1 MRTSQ
6 IGKVAVTTSNRPRA
20 RFNLSHDVNTT
31 ASFGE
36 TQPLLCRL
44 LPPGT
49 KSSLNVESLV
59 RLAPMVAPA
68 FGRVKWET
76 WSKFVPISD
85 LSKNFAPMMAKTTVA
100 RGSSVFT
107 PTMLPY
113 IQLNL
118 LSMFVLVGAKATVYR
133 CDDTVYGST
142 QSSTMY
148 LYKTN
153 STLSAMQSVS
163 GTEMYNLFSQTISGN
178 IAGVETDQEYSWLNG
193 YKHTGV
199 WLGYPILLGSSDK
212 QPNTEF
218 RIPLNVGATYGAYEL
233 FNFEDAPATQYGVS
247 YDPVTIDGADYVISR
262 VDSNSTRRYAIALR
276 LSDFGRR
283 LRKILLGCGYQI
295 NFDST
300 QRVNLLPLFAYY
312 KAYWDL
318 FGLTL
323 YDNWESTN
331 CSQFL
336 TYVDFNNFSNLTYS
350 VQYQNGPF
358 ELFGKFLYDL
368 SNCWVTDTQDF
379 VSANISSTAV
389 SVPGAS
395 GGNAYPYID
404 VPTEDEQTS
413 NPNVATQGIHISQ
426 PSSVSGDNGWTSGH
440 AFINDVF
447 HSQLDSEVLKRLYK
461 WTNRNTIAGRRIAD
475 LLRMQ
480 GLGKYVDDCKSDFIG
495 HTETQV
501 SISDVVS
508 TSDTFNSETDSGSLL
523 GEYGGRGLK
532 YDKTK
537 NFVFEN
543 DEYGYW
549 ITIAAIVPQAGYCQ
563 TIDANNFSL
572 VSEDFYNPEFDGLGM
587 EATKTLQLIGSLDWS
602 RGDSNTSVPSTFG
615 FVPRY
620 SRLKTMFNVMNG
632 DFNQRSTRNSYLPFT
647 LDKIIDV
654 GDEVLEDS
662 DAANE
667 NEQIFRT
674 VRTLPATDLPT
685 AGNSWR
691 YNSRY
696 FWLGNFDRIF
706 VNEGTNSVVGSLW
719 KSMRGLSGQA
729 DYEINWRSYDN
740 FLIHNV
746 LDFVTWSPML
756 PIEDSFETKED
767 GNDGRDDL
775 GVTKA

>member
-1 MRTSQ
+1 MKTSQ
-6 IGKVAVTTSNRPRA
+6 IGKIAVTTSNRPRA

-59 RLAPMVAPA
+59 RLAPMVAPS

-85 LSKNFAPMMAKTTVA
+85 LMKNFAAMMAQTTVA
-100 RGSSVFT
+100 RGANVFT
-107 PTMLPY
+107 PSRVPY
-113 IQLNL
+113 ISLNI
-118 LSMFVLVGAKATVYR
+118 LSFFCLIGAKATLYR
-133 CDDTVYGST
+133 VSDTEYGT
-142 QSSTMY
+142 GDSSTMY
-148 LYKTN
+148 LYKTTP
-153 STLSAMQSVS
+153 SGTGMQSDS
-163 GTEMYNLFSQTISGN
+163 GSEMYTAFLGEIGGTE
-178 IAGVETDQEYSWLNG
+178 TDFEYSWLNG

-199 WLGYPILLGSSDK
+199 YLRLDALFGGQD
-212 QPNTEF
+212 QPNVSF
-218 RIPLNVGATYGAYEL
+218 KIPLNVGRVLGAYEL
-233 FNFEDAPATQYGVS
+233 FNFGNGSVTDGRYSLE

-262 VDSNSTRRYAIALR
+262 TFSAGYGSRRYAIAFR

-295 NFDST
+295 NFDSDT
-300 QRVNLLPLFAYY
+300 PVNVLPLFAYY

-323 YDNWESTN
+323 YDNYESTN

-336 TYVDFNNFSNLTYS
+336 TYVDFHNWALLNTSIMH
-350 VQYQNGPF
+350 QDGPF
-358 ELFGKFLYDL
+358 DLFAKFIYDL
-368 SNCWVTDTQDF
+368 ANCWVTDTQDF
-379 VSANISSTAV
+379 VSANMVSTAV
-389 SVPGAS
+389 SPQFATGDF
-395 GGNAYPYID
+395 ID
-404 VPTEDEQTS
+404 IDPDDAVAHKGVTRKGLSVEQYS
-413 NPNVATQGIHISQ
+413 AKDFNDSVGDYGQPWINNVI
-426 PSSVSGDNGWTSGH
+426 
-440 AFINDVF
+440 

-508 TSDTFNSETDSGSLL
+508 TSDTFDSNTDSGALL
-523 GEYGGRGLK
+523 GEYGGKGLK

-563 TIDANNFSL
+563 AVDGNNFS
-572 VSEDFYNPEFDGLGM
+572 VNKEDFYNPEFDGLGM
-587 EATKTLQLIGSLDWS
+587 EATKFGQIIGALDWS
-602 RGDSNTSVPSTFG
+602 RGDEKTKLPSSFG
-615 FVPRY
+615 FAPRY

-654 GDEVLEDS
+654 GDEIQTDVAE
-662 DAANE
+662 NE
-667 NEQIFRT
+667 NEEIFLTSR
-674 VRTLPATDLPT
+674 VLPANNLPT

-696 FWLGNFDRIF
+696 FWLGNFNRIF
-706 VNEGTNSVVGSLW
+706 VNEGTNSAVLKSVWQSL
-719 KSMRGLSGQA
+719 RGLSGQ
-729 DYEINWRSYDN
+729 DSFEINWRSYDN

-767 GNDGRDDL
+767 GNDGKDDL